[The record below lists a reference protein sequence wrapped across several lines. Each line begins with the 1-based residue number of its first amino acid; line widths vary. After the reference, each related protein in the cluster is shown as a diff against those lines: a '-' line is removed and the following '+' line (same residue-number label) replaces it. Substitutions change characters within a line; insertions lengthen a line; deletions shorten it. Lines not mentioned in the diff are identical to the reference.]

1 MDSSPMTQGAGNSF
15 LPKIMF
21 RTVFMGV
28 GRAVAGTKAVVNRVL
43 VEAVDRADARR
54 MNECLAMVDG
64 WINDDTKQDCVRARA
79 SIETLDFLFKIFG

>member
-1 MDSSPMTQGAGNSF
+1 
-15 LPKIMF
+15 
-21 RTVFMGV
+21 MGV